1 MKHHRKLR
9 VGVIFGGRSSEH
21 EVSRMSARS
30 VLEALD
36 PDKYEITQIGITHS
50 GTWLVGKRV
59 LDAFESGDTNH
70 LIPVT
75 LLPDPTRSG
84 LYSIR
89 KMKGEEILQHF
100 SDIDLFFPVLHGSFG
115 EDGTLQGLFEM
126 SGAAYVG
133 AGVVGSA
140 VGMDKGL
147 FKDVMRAN
155 GIPVVESEV
164 VLRRDTRQLSES
176 LLNRLEAIAPYPL
189 FTKPANMGSSVGVTK
204 CQGRGDLYEGL
215 MEAGRYDRRILV
227 ERGVNAREIEISV
240 LGNDD
245 PIASIPGEIIPA
257 ADFYSY
263 EAKYH
268 NENSELIIPAEIP
281 SIIAEEM
288 REVAVK
294 AYKAID
300 CAGMARAD
308 FMIDKDTE
316 EFYINEVNTIP
327 GFTQISMYPK
337 LWEASGLPYS
347 SLLDKLIGFALE
359 RRADRDQTEWH
370 YQP

>member
-1 MKHHRKLR
+1 
-9 VGVIFGGRSSEH
+9 
-21 EVSRMSARS
+21 
-30 VLEALD
+30 
-36 PDKYEITQIGITHS
+36 
-50 GTWLVGKRV
+50 
-59 LDAFESGDTNH
+59 
-70 LIPVT
+70 
-75 LLPDPTRSG
+75 
-84 LYSIR
+84 
-89 KMKGEEILQHF
+89 MKGEEILQHF